1 MRRAA
6 PKLCA
11 FGLPL
16 LVVLLFLPFTVAARA
31 QVRAQ
36 TEREQAISL
45 FEANNFVAA
54 LPLLEKVA
62 LVSPNDPVI
71 LSRLGFAIYAASTTA
86 KDATTRQAA
95 RKRAREVLL
104 KSQAAGDDS
113 NLTKIALGAL
123 SRDDVAAIP
132 FSSMKAADSEIR
144 KGENAFVG
152 GNLDEAL
159 EAYKRALAID
169 PQLYEAALYAGDV
182 EFKKAYMSKDER
194 FRQEHFDQAGIWFA
208 KAVAI
213 DQNRETAYRYW
224 GDALDSQGKFDE
236 ARDRFVEAIIAEP
249 YSRTSYVGLTQ
260 WADRHDVS
268 MGHPKIEVPTNVNSK
283 KPGEINITL
292 EDSGLTGK
300 DNDGSA
306 AWLMY
311 GIIRAS
317 WMDGKDAVR
326 SERFAKTF
334 PDEPAYR
341 HSLAEEIAAFRGVL
355 ESVKVQLKDNPKLKL
370 SPSLDNLVALSEAD
384 LLEAYVLFVRPDEG
398 ISRDYPEYRKT
409 NRDKLRRYWT
419 DFVIAKQ
426 RKF

>member
-1 MRRAA
+1 MRSSA

-16 LVVLLFLPFTVAARA
+16 LVVLLFLSFAGVARA
-31 QVRAQ
+31 QAPAQ
-36 TEREQAISL
+36 TEREQAIRL

-62 LVSPNDPVI
+62 LTSPNDPVI

-86 KDATTRQAA
+86 KDTATRQAA

-104 KSQAAGDDS
+104 KSQAMGDDS

-123 SRDDVAAIP
+123 SRDDVTAIP
-132 FSSMKAADSEIR
+132 FSSMKAADDEIR
-144 KGENAFVG
+144 KGESAFVG
-152 GNLDEAL
+152 GHLDEAL

-182 EFKKAYMSKDER
+182 EFKKAYMSKDEH
-194 FRQEHFDQAGIWFA
+194 FRQEHFDQAGVWFA
-208 KAVAI
+208 KAIAI

-249 YSRTSYVGLTQ
+249 YTRTSYVGLTQ
-260 WADRHDVS
+260 WADRHNVS
-268 MGHPKIEVPTNVNSK
+268 MGHPKIDVPTNVTAK
-283 KPGEINITL
+283 KPGEINITV
-292 EDSGLTGK
+292 EDLALKG
-300 DNDGSA
+300 NDGSA

-311 GIIRAS
+311 GIVRSA
-317 WMDGKDAVR
+317 WMDRKDAR
-326 SERFAKTF
+326 SERFAKAF
-334 PDEPAYR
+334 PGETAYR
-341 HSLAEEIAAFRGVL
+341 HSLAEEMAALRGVV
-355 ESVKVQLKDNPKLKL
+355 ESVKVQLKDNPGLKL
-370 SPSLDNLVALSEAD
+370 SPSLANLVALSNGD
-384 LLEAYVLFVRPDEG
+384 VLEAYVLFVRSDEG

-426 RKF
+426 GKF